1 MTQLSTYE
9 TMIMKSGSKLTK
21 QRKQILK
28 VIIDHPHEHFSA
40 EALYDLVKHID
51 DSIGIATV
59 YRTLELFEKLGIVR
73 NVKIKNDGVNYYD
86 VVDLDEENHFHHH
99 LICTNCRRI
108 IEIADEL
115 ESYETFIE
123 QKYGFQVKDHDL
135 TLYGIC
141 SDCQSLENSEKHLQ
155 KKGIF
160 TIKKR
165 ERIICR
171 VGVEVIITPSDGKMG
186 VMGYLV

>member
-9 TMIMKSGSKLTK
+9 AIIMKSGSKLTK

-28 VIIDHPHEHFSA
+28 VIMDHSHEHFST
-40 EALYDLVKHID
+40 EELYDLVKQVD
-51 DSIGIATV
+51 ESIGIATV

-73 NVKIKNDGVNYYD
+73 NVKIKNDGINYYD

-99 LICTNCRRI
+99 LICTTCHQI

-115 ESYETFIE
+115 ESYERFVE
-123 QKYGFQVKDHDL
+123 QKYGFVVTDHDL

-141 SDCQSLENSEKHLQ
+141 AECQLLTHREKPLRQ
-155 KKGIF
+155 
-160 TIKKR
+160 
-165 ERIICR
+165 
-171 VGVEVIITPSDGKMG
+171 
-186 VMGYLV
+186 

>member
-9 TMIMKSGSKLTK
+9 TIIMKSGSKLTK

-141 SDCQSLENSEKHLQ
+141 SDCQSLENSEKPLQ
-155 KKGIF
+155 K
-160 TIKKR
+160 
-165 ERIICR
+165 
-171 VGVEVIITPSDGKMG
+171 
-186 VMGYLV
+186 

>member
-1 MTQLSTYE
+1 M
-9 TMIMKSGSKLTK
+9 
-21 QRKQILK
+21 
-28 VIIDHPHEHFSA
+28 
-40 EALYDLVKHID
+40 
-51 DSIGIATV
+51 
-59 YRTLELFEKLGIVR
+59 
-73 NVKIKNDGVNYYD
+73 NYYD

-141 SDCQSLENSEKHLQ
+141 SDCQSLENSEKPLQ
-155 KKGIF
+155 K
-160 TIKKR
+160 
-165 ERIICR
+165 
-171 VGVEVIITPSDGKMG
+171 
-186 VMGYLV
+186 